1 MDQTLRGLSQQQQND
16 CRAAVQ
22 NFIDRHHL
30 SDWEMT
36 IKVRETIPVGLSV
49 QVAIT
54 PPPASGLPS
63 WPLQEFAVVDSSSDV
78 LAELDKMLELTYQ
91 DRLLEPKM

>member
-1 MDQTLRGLSQQQQND
+1 MDENLRGLSQEQQNR

-22 NFIDRHHL
+22 RFIDRHHL

-36 IKVRETIPVGLSV
+36 VKVRETAPAGLSV

-54 PPPASGLPS
+54 PSPQSGLPP
-63 WPLQEFAVVDSSSDV
+63 WPIQEFAVVDTSSDV
-78 LAELDKMLELTYQ
+78 AAELEKMLELSYQ
-91 DRLLEPKM
+91 DRLLQPKT